1 MRPGCG
7 PDSPRYSRQIP
18 LLGAEGQER
27 LSRSTVAV
35 VGLGGLGS
43 TVSLYLAAAGVGRLV
58 LVDGDRVEDGNLNRQ
73 ILYDEA
79 SIGLPKPFIAARRI
93 RLLNSCVETVPVH
106 EWVTRDNADRILGE
120 ADLVVDALDNWS
132 GRLVLDEYTE
142 RTGKPLV
149 HGAVE
154 RLYGQVMLVVPGG
167 PRLRAIAPG
176 GEKRG
181 VIPVTAPAVG
191 VIASLEAELA
201 VEALLGD
208 YTRAGRLYI
217 VDLRLMDIQSVE
229 LRS

>member
-18 LLGAEGQER
+18 LLGVEGQER

-142 RTGKPLV
+142 RAGKPLV

-181 VIPVTAPAVG
+181 VIPVMAPAVG

>member
-58 LVDGDRVEDGNLNRQ
+58 LVDGDRVEEGNLNRQ

-93 RLLNSCVETVPVH
+93 RLLNSCVETVPVY

-181 VIPVTAPAVG
+181 VIPVMAPAVG